1 MRVAPAGLFYSK
13 ERAFEM
19 AVDFAALTHGHP
31 SGYLSAGVLASIISS
46 IINGSNIETAIEDAS
61 TELTKHENHQEC
73 YQAIQGA
80 VDLSYK
86 SIEPREAISKLGEG
100 WVGEE
105 TLAIAIYC
113 ALKYK
118 DDFKK
123 AITISVNHDGDSDST
138 GAVTGN
144 ILGAYLGM
152 DAIPKEWI
160 KKVEL
165 KDEIIQ
171 IADDLLLGYQEGGE
185 WWNKYPGC

>member
-13 ERAFEM
+13 ERSFEM
-19 AVDFAALTHGHP
+19 AVEFAALTHGHP
-31 SGYLSAGVLASIISS
+31 SGYLSAGVLASIIASITNGSS
-46 IINGSNIETAIEDAS
+46 IESAIEDAS
-61 TELTKHENHQEC
+61 VELTKHENHQEC
-73 YQAIQGA
+73 YQAIQEA
-80 VDLSYK
+80 VDLSHS
-86 SIEPREAISKLGEG
+86 SIDPREAISKLGEG

-105 TLAIAIYC
+105 TLSISIYC

-123 AITISVNHDGDSDST
+123 AIITSVNHNGDSDST

-160 KKVEL
+160 NKVEL

-171 IADDLLLGYQEGGE
+171 IADDLLSRYQEGGE
-185 WWNKYPGC
+185 WCNKYPGC